1 MGRAFFFDSP
11 VQVIRVNSVVSFN
24 TTFVLDI
31 VTADSHG
38 GGCGLAAFVIYAS
51 KVLPGATDGTYIGLL
66 GDSNNGN
73 SRNHVFAV

>member
-31 VTADSHG
+31 VTAEA
-38 GGCGLAAFVIYAS
+38 LTAMAAAAGWLS
-51 KVLPGATDGTYIGLL
+51 
-66 GDSNNGN
+66 
-73 SRNHVFAV
+73 